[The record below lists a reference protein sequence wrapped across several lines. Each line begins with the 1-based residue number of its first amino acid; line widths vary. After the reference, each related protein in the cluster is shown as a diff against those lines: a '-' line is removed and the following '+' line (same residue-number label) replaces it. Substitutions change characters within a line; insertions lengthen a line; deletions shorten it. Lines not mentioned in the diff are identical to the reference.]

1 MGGSDRVGAAA
12 ERKREV
18 WCGCNLCTRQ
28 VLRGSRVSQEE
39 GIVCSG
45 VMLREV

>member
-12 ERKREV
+12 ERTREV

-28 VLRGSRVSQEE
+28 VPRRSRVGQEE
-39 GIVCSG
+39 GRVRSG
-45 VMLREV
+45 VMLQEV